1 MNLADAG
8 MDCQRR
14 DPRHFPQ
21 AQFRATGAPIFY
33 RLPCARHP
41 VARIPKSKRRTEY
54 PPADSAQNA
63 SAPQAKSPPPTFAI
77 FPKRNS
83 APPERRYSIG
93 YRARDILSPE
103 F

>member
-1 MNLADAG
+1 MQG
-8 MDCQRR
+8 W
-14 DPRHFPQ
+14 
-21 AQFRATGAPIFY
+21 I
-33 RLPCARHP
+33 
-41 VARIPKSKRRTEY
+41 
-54 PPADSAQNA
+54 A
-63 SAPQAKSPPPTFAI
+63 SAGILAI